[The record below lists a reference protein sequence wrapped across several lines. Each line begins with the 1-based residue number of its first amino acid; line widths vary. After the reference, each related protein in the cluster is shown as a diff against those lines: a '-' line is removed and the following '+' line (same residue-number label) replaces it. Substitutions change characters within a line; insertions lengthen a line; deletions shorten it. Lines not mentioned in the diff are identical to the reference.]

1 MKFLDSSSQ
10 APEHQMTL
18 QICKVHNMLYLE
30 SISEYIGAH
39 LNKQTKKKKK
49 KTGIVC
55 KKNLQ
60 KIYMEKIIKK
70 GYSMRAHLYVF
81 YN

>member
-1 MKFLDSSSQ
+1 MKFFDSSSQ

-39 LNKQTKKKKK
+39 LNKQKKK
-49 KTGIVC
+49 
-55 KKNLQ
+55 Q
-60 KIYMEKIIKK
+60 
-70 GYSMRAHLYVF
+70 A
-81 YN
+81 

>member
-39 LNKQTKKKKK
+39 LNKQKKKKK
-49 KTGIVC
+49 GIVC

-60 KIYMEKIIKK
+60 KIYMEINQE
-70 GYSMRAHLYVF
+70 RV
-81 YN
+81 

>member
-1 MKFLDSSSQ
+1 MNFLYNSAKRLWMDEHHRLITTHGMKFLDSSSQ

-39 LNKQTKKKKK
+39 LNKQKKKKK
-49 KTGIVC
+49 K
-55 KKNLQ
+55 Q
-60 KIYMEKIIKK
+60 
-70 GYSMRAHLYVF
+70 A
-81 YN
+81 